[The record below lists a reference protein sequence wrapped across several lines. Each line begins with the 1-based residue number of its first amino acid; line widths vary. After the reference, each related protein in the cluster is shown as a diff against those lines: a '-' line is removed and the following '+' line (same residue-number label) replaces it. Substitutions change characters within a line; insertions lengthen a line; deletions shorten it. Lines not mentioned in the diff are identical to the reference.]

1 MCTTGGAE
9 GEFLNASEM
18 MMVTMMVTMMVV
30 VICDDDDD
38 DDDDVDND
46 DGAIAQ
52 VVEESKCSDWEKPR
66 ARTTQCARWDQL

>member
-18 MMVTMMVTMMVV
+18 MMMTMMVV

-38 DDDDVDND
+38 DDDDD
-46 DGAIAQ
+46 DGCIAQ

-66 ARTTQCARWDQL
+66 ARTTQCARWDEL

>member
-18 MMVTMMVTMMVV
+18 MMMTMMVV

-38 DDDDVDND
+38 DDDVDD
-46 DGAIAQ
+46 DGCIAQ

-66 ARTTQCARWDQL
+66 ARTTQCARWD

>member
-9 GEFLNASEM
+9 GEFLNASVM
-18 MMVTMMVTMMVV
+18 MMVAMMVV

-38 DDDDVDND
+38 DDDVDD
-46 DGAIAQ
+46 DGCIAQ

-66 ARTTQCARWDQL
+66 ARTTQCARWDEL

>member
-9 GEFLNASEM
+9 GEFLNASVM
-18 MMVTMMVTMMVV
+18 IMMVLMMVV

-38 DDDDVDND
+38 DDDDD
-46 DGAIAQ
+46 DYDGCIAQ

>member
-18 MMVTMMVTMMVV
+18 MMMTMMVV

-38 DDDDVDND
+38 DDDVDD
-46 DGAIAQ
+46 DGCIAQ

-66 ARTTQCARWDQL
+66 ARTIQCARWDKL

>member
-18 MMVTMMVTMMVV
+18 MMMTMMVV

-38 DDDDVDND
+38 DDDVDD
-46 DGAIAQ
+46 DGCIAQ

>member
-18 MMVTMMVTMMVV
+18 VMVTMMVV
-30 VICDDDDD
+30 VICDDGDDD
-38 DDDDVDND
+38 DDDD
-46 DGAIAQ
+46 DGCIAQ

>member
-18 MMVTMMVTMMVV
+18 MMMTMMVV

-38 DDDDVDND
+38 DDDDD
-46 DGAIAQ
+46 DGCIAQ

-66 ARTTQCARWDQL
+66 ARTTHCARWDQL